1 MGSWIPDT
9 PKNQSQRKLNARERK
24 EADLQCEEAVVDLD
38 LLGEEIGA
46 DGGLVL
52 VAELV
57 VDVPA
62 RASTGTRIT
71 PPNEGN
77 NNLPPKNLVVK
88 SIKGRDK
95 AKLTGSSA
103 RSCRPCQEARG
114 VERGSEK
121 RRREK
126 KFKKKR
132 GRD

>member
-1 MGSWIPDT
+1 MTDAELT
-9 PKNQSQRKLNARERK
+9 PKFSIGFLDPRQPQPIEE
-24 EADLQCEEAVVDLD
+24 EADCKGKQGDLQCEEAVVDLD

-71 PPNEGN
+71 PPNEGM
-77 NNLPPKNLVVK
+77 NNLPPENLLVK

-103 RSCRPCQEARG
+103 RSCRPCQEARA
-114 VERGSEK
+114 
-121 RRREK
+121 
-126 KFKKKR
+126 
-132 GRD
+132 

>member
-71 PPNEGN
+71 PPNEGMTD
-77 NNLPPKNLVVK
+77 KVDQ
-88 SIKGRDK
+88 RDK

-103 RSCRPCQEARG
+103 TSCRPCQEARA
-114 VERGSEK
+114 
-121 RRREK
+121 
-126 KFKKKR
+126 
-132 GRD
+132 